1 MSYEAL
7 AKEIIDKVGGSSNII
22 NVGHCMTRLRFSLKD
37 DSSVSVEAVKNINGV
52 VGAVNK
58 GGQFQVII
66 GTHVP
71 KVYEAIQ
78 NIGGFGGGSSQE
90 NQTDQTEK
98 KGIITSILD
107 TIAGSFT
114 PVIPAIAG
122 TGMIKALL
130 ALLVAFGWISTESQN
145 YYVLNFVADAAF
157 YFLPFLLA
165 FSAAHKFKCNPYV
178 AAVLAGLLLH
188 PDLTALSTL
197 TESVS
202 YLGLP
207 LRLATYSSSV
217 IPILLIVWV
226 GSYVE
231 KWMKKI
237 SPASIQIFFVPMMT
251 ILIMSVVGLVGL
263 GPLGSII
270 GDVLASGFM
279 FLDENVSWLVPT
291 LIGALCPLIVMTGMH
306 YSIVPMAFT
315 QIATLGYDTILSPGM
330 LASNIAQG
338 ISTMVVLIKSKDK
351 NMKSI
356 AASSFIPALM
366 GITEPSLYGVN
377 LPLKTPLYAAM
388 IGGGLGGLYAGLS
401 GIRAFALVS
410 IGLPCIPVFIEQ
422 GGSSA
427 NLINC
432 LITIA
437 ISVVVTAIAAFI
449 LVKVE
454 EPEEEVK
461 ESKQENIQLNK
472 KVNIKS
478 PITGTVMP
486 LSAVSDEA
494 FSSEAMGKGVAILP
508 HDGRV
513 YSPVTGQV
521 MMVFGT
527 KHAIG
532 LVSEDGVEVLIHVGI
547 DTVKLNGEHFKAY
560 VESGQVVKQG
570 DLLLEFD
577 PEAIQ
582 AAGYSLETPI
592 IITNTAQYLEIVE
605 TEETLI
611 QAHKDLLTI
620 IG

>member
-1 MSYEAL
+1 MSYDVL
-7 AKEIIDKVGGSSNII
+7 AKQIIEKVGGPSNIL
-22 NVGHCMTRLRFSLKD
+22 NVGHCMTRLRFSLNDESK
-37 DSSVSVEAVKNINGV
+37 VNINEVKAINGV
-52 VGAVNK
+52 VGAVNN
-58 GGQFQVII
+58 GGQFQIII

-78 NIGGFGGGSSQE
+78 SIGIVSSDSTQE
-90 NQTDQTEK
+90 AQSGK
-98 KGIITSILD
+98 KGVFTSILD

-145 YYVLNFVADAAF
+145 YYMLNFVADTAF

-165 FSAAHKFKCNPYV
+165 FSAAQKFKCNPYV

-188 PDLTALSTL
+188 PDLTALSTVG
-197 TESVS
+197 EAVS

-217 IPILLIVWV
+217 IPILLMVWV
-226 GSYVE
+226 GSNVE
-231 KWMKKI
+231 RWMKKI

-263 GPLGSII
+263 GPLGSIV
-270 GDVLASGFM
+270 GDFLASVFM

-291 LIGALCPLIVMTGMH
+291 LLGALCPLIVMTGMQ

-315 QIATLGYDTILSPGM
+315 QVATVGYDTILTPGM

-338 ISTMVVLIKSKDK
+338 VATFVVLIKSKDV

-356 AASSFIPALM
+356 AGSATIPALM
-366 GITEPSLYGVN
+366 GITEPALYGVN

-388 IGGGLGGLYAGLS
+388 IGGGIGGLYAGLT
-401 GIRAFALVS
+401 GIRSFALVS

-432 LITIA
+432 LVTIA
-437 ISVVVTAIAAFI
+437 ISIVVTAIAGFI
-449 LVKVE
+449 LIKVPGE
-454 EPEEEVK
+454 KTEVK
-461 ESKQENIQLNK
+461 EAKEDSIQLNK
-472 KVNIKS
+472 KVSVKA
-478 PITGTVMP
+478 PITGAVLP
-486 LSAVSDEA
+486 LSMVSDEA
-494 FSSEAMGKGVAILP
+494 FASEAMGKGVAILP
-508 HDGRV
+508 QEGKV

-521 MMVFGT
+521 AMLFRT

-532 LVSEDGVEVLIHVGI
+532 LISEEGVEILIHVGI
-547 DTVKLNGEHFKAY
+547 DTVNLNGKHFTSH
-560 VESGQVVKQG
+560 VESGQNVNQG

-577 PEAIQ
+577 INAIKED
-582 AAGYSLETPI
+582 GYSIETPI
-592 IITNTAQYLEIVE
+592 IITNTAQYLDVLE

-611 QAHKDLLTI
+611 QAHKNLLTI